1 MIAVTKG
8 NLNLISNGLQTFRY
22 NSIGWVTLDL
32 RTAHTHTHTQ
42 ICNKVSIGFASYMH
56 DDILFKIASQVS
68 FSALTGILSLDKYS
82 KTTKWNYKY
91 DKINSDRRVNNYY
104 LQDICKIN

>member
-8 NLNLISNGLQTFRY
+8 NLNLISNGLRTFRY
-22 NSIGWVTLDL
+22 SFIVWVTLDL
-32 RTAHTHTHTQ
+32 YTHTQ
-42 ICNKVSIGFASYMH
+42 ICNKVSIGFASYTH

-68 FSALTGILSLDKYS
+68 FLALTGILSLDKYS

-91 DKINSDRRVNNYY
+91 DKINSDRSVNNYY